1 MLLACRK
8 ERKLKTKMCF
18 FKSCLLSLVML
29 SILFG
34 LSQCSKKSQESTSAA
49 KKAANVQ
56 SEKTEFSA
64 EVKQILEK
72 KKELIEN
79 LAKDPLIIKAV
90 KESNERNH
98 NITLPEILRLDAK
111 WQKTEGLD
119 EFIKSFII
127 NACGQYLAKFQE
139 TNEVFSEIFV
149 TDEKGLI
156 VGETNKTT
164 DYLQADED
172 WWVKAYNQGKGMSY
186 YGALEYDV
194 SSRTEAISLYVPV
207 RDLETQKAIGII
219 KAVCD
224 ITAIKMEL

>member
-1 MLLACRK
+1 MVFGYRK
-8 ERKLKTKMCF
+8 EKKLKTKMCLF
-18 FKSCLLSLVML
+18 RSCMLSIMML
-29 SILFG
+29 SILLG
-34 LSQCSKKSQESTSAA
+34 LTHCSKKGQESTSAVN
-49 KKAANVQ
+49 KDTNVQ
-56 SEKTEFSA
+56 SDKTEFSA

-72 KKELIEN
+72 KKVVIEN

-90 KESNERNH
+90 KETNERNR
-98 NITLPEILRLDAK
+98 NITMPEILRLDEK

-127 NACGQYLAKFQE
+127 NECGRYLVEFQE
-139 TNEVFSEIFV
+139 ANEVFSEIFI

-156 VGETNKTT
+156 VGETNKTS
-164 DYLQADED
+164 DYLQAVED
-172 WWVKAYNQGKGMSY
+172 WWIKAFNKGNGMSY
-186 YGALEYDV
+186 YGVLEYDK

-207 RDLETQKAIGII
+207 RDLETKKVIGII

>member
-1 MLLACRK
+1 MK
-8 ERKLKTKMCF
+8 IKKCF
-18 FKSCLLSLVML
+18 FKSCMLSIMML
-29 SILFG
+29 SILLG
-34 LSQCSKKSQESTSAA
+34 LTQCGKKSQESTSAV
-49 KKAANVQ
+49 KKDTNVQ

-64 EVKQILEK
+64 EVIQILDK
-72 KKELIEN
+72 KKEVIEN

-90 KESNERNH
+90 KESNERNQ
-98 NITLPEILRLDAK
+98 NITLPEILRLDRK
-111 WQKTEGLD
+111 WQKTEGMD

-127 NACGQYLAKFQE
+127 NACGQYLVEFQE
-139 TNEVFSEIFV
+139 ANEVFSEIFI

-156 VGETNKTT
+156 VGETNKTS

-172 WWVKAYNQGKGMSY
+172 WWVKAYNKGNGMSY
-186 YGALEYDV
+186 YGVLEYDK

-207 RDLETQKAIGII
+207 RDIETKKAIGII